1 MTSSSTSTKAQKE
14 NNLFSRSHYLRP
26 LLTLPLFHTPV
37 PC

>member
-14 NNLFSRSHYLRP
+14 SNLFSRSHYLPP